1 MGHTKLFQIKVL
13 FIAVFIFTQSMMF
26 TSCDQKSNSD
36 LNAANTPAATSVS
49 DIEVKSGDKDDYGGT
64 VIAVDNFD
72 NEYNLGAL
80 RSISKD
86 GRYYLF
92 QQAQYDNKT
101 HEPSKK
107 AKLVIWDSIDKKAVN
122 SIEGEIA
129 AVYMRNS
136 VLDME
141 NRRVYYGDM
150 YSVNYIDLKRAEK
163 VDVLSKYK
171 IKPGKEFVDESG
183 NLQYNIGFIAFD
195 NGALFVRIID
205 QREHD
210 NLVYNL
216 YQIKDEKL
224 KNININIKTEIDY
237 MEILGT
243 IEGSRLMLQIN
254 SKFYITDFDG
264 NVIEERPLIKN
275 KDFENLGS
283 SYMYPSYD
291 GKKLLYSLC
300 KTPTDL
306 YMYNFETKE
315 VKVLCPGG
323 RNDLGMTIPSI
334 TEKYGESYDAF
345 WTGNSK
351 VIAIIGFGDLMF
363 DGTRR
368 LVAKEYTIE

>member
-1 MGHTKLFQIKVL
+1 
-13 FIAVFIFTQSMMF
+13 
-26 TSCDQKSNSD
+26 
-36 LNAANTPAATSVS
+36 
-49 DIEVKSGDKDDYGGT
+49 VKSGDKDDYGGT